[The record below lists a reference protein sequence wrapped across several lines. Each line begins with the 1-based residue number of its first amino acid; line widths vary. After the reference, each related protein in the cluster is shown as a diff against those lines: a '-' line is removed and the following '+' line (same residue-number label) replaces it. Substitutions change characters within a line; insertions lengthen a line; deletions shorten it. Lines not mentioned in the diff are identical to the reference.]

1 MVKVTSSINTR
12 DPNQHRAS
20 PKGFIGLLV
29 FFTLWCFTPFI
40 IPTAIFFSYSH
51 SNHSLSLAILL
62 YYSFR
67 YIIPATKWPTV
78 YQGMVDCF
86 KCHSYFKRQG
96 VVLIGPPIA
105 PDSKTMLCFHPHG
118 ALCVGWTFAIG
129 NELLCGVKTKI
140 TWLVAPLLFRIPL
153 ISDYLRWMQVGPI
166 GPAQMKKLMREGK
179 NVALLPGGF
188 NCAALFTTDRHRC
201 FIKNRVGFLQ
211 YCLQFGYVV
220 RPVYSFGEEKT
231 YSTINL
237 FESFRQQFLANNNLP
252 PVWFYSRYGFMPN
265 DSGEMITVVGDAIQ
279 LPKIEDPTREDVA
292 KYHAIYMKSL
302 VALFNDNKKEYCAD
316 PNAEIE
322 LE

>member
-188 NCAALFTTDRHRC
+188 NCENQPIATAASLRIELVSSNIAC
-201 FIKNRVGFLQ
+201 SL
-211 YCLQFGYVV
+211 
-220 RPVYSFGEEKT
+220 
-231 YSTINL
+231 
-237 FESFRQQFLANNNLP
+237 
-252 PVWFYSRYGFMPN
+252 
-265 DSGEMITVVGDAIQ
+265 GEMITVVGDAIQ